1 MGSHAHA
8 KAHVH
13 LCHAALQLCV
23 VDFEEERILAWDHF
37 NHFLLYL
44 RQLLGEV
51 EIRGWALML
60 WCFSP
65 PSDSTK
71 QGGNPHVVPPSLPSA
86 NLSSA
91 VWCGNAEIESLINI
105 LLFMV
110 YGWRIYT
117 LWYGPKTPL
126 WCRSKIFFFFAVVHQ
141 GSSAAQIPI
150 VWYHGAHLAFIKSSK
165 WSEYPTLCL
174 DLITWLLHNAHRKF
188 MGHIYMP
195 KPVQTCGVLVWMLS
209 GSCPKCHLRETL
221 ERCSPYG
228 SQLKRWSNPFL

>member
-23 VDFEEERILAWDHF
+23 VDFEEESILARDHF

-126 WCRSKIFFFFAVVHQ
+126 WCRSKIFFFFFCSCAPGKLSRTNTNRVISRCTFGFYQKLQVKWISYTLF
-141 GSSAAQIPI
+141 GS
-150 VWYHGAHLAFIKSSK
+150 HHLA
-165 WSEYPTLCL
+165 L
-174 DLITWLLHNAHRKF
+174 A
-188 MGHIYMP
+188 
-195 KPVQTCGVLVWMLS
+195 
-209 GSCPKCHLRETL
+209 
-221 ERCSPYG
+221 
-228 SQLKRWSNPFL
+228 